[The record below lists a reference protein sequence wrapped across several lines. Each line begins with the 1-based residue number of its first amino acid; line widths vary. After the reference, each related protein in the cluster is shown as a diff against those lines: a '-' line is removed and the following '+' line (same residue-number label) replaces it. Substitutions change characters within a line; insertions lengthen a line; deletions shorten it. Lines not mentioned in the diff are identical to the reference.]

1 MNSNYIISFIFCVN
15 NDILLENSLRFI
27 SKLTIPKDYSI
38 EIIQIR
44 NANSIASG
52 YNEGMKKATGKYKI
66 YLHQDVY
73 ILNPNFLNNII
84 DIFTD
89 NQIGLIGFAGSKE
102 IPYSLI
108 WWNAS
113 NCFGELYEIR
123 NSHLTLLSFQSPQNK
138 YEEVSLLDGFIL
150 ITQFDI
156 PWREDIL
163 DGWHFYDI
171 SQSLEFLK
179 QNRKVVIPRQDTPW
193 LIHDCGNVSTEN
205 YYFYKDK
212 ILTEYFT
219 TSISNIN
226 YTNDEYS
233 GTSIIVLSYNNLNYT
248 KQCIESIRKY
258 TANENYE
265 IVVIDNNSSEETK
278 NWLKNQYDIK
288 LQLNTSNRGFPG
300 GCNDGIKLANP
311 KNDILLLN
319 NDIVV
324 TTNWLTNLRTALY
337 SNENIGAVSPITNSS
352 SYWQSI
358 PVNYKT
364 IDEMQ
369 VFASQINIS
378 NKDNWEERVMLV
390 GYSMLIKR
398 VVLDKVGPLD
408 EIYFPGNFEDD
419 DYCLRIIN
427 AGYKLL
433 LCRDTFVHHYGSASF
448 SADSSYYKVLKE
460 NQEKFEKKWGID
472 LKDVLFNLSYLNL
485 VPTIENLKILDVYG
499 NCGVNGLMLKFYRK
513 NLDFYIGDSSSASYK
528 IANKLLKTFSI
539 NSNNINFD
547 YILIN
552 DGDKFL
558 TDFTTQTLVFKILKS
573 SKNIAI
579 FISPSLYTD
588 SNSENTKN
596 LSLFHDY
603 LTIKCNFILNSKLTH
618 DDDSIVNIYTKK

>member
-1 MNSNYIISFIFCVN
+1 MDNNYIISFIFCVN

-27 SKLTIPKDYSI
+27 SQLTIPKGYSI

-44 NANSIASG
+44 NANSLASA
-52 YNEGMKKATGKYKI
+52 YNEGIKKATGKYKI

-73 ILNPNFLNNII
+73 IINPNFLNNII

-89 NQIGLIGFAGSKE
+89 NKIGLIGFAGSKE
-102 IPYSLI
+102 IPSSLV
-108 WWNAS
+108 WWEAS
-113 NCFGELYEIR
+113 NLFGELYEIR
-123 NSHLTLLSFQSPQNK
+123 NSHLTLLSFQSPKNK

-179 QNRKVVIPRQDTPW
+179 QNKKIVIPQQNTPW
-193 LIHDCGNVSTEN
+193 LIHDCGDVSTEN
-205 YYFYKDK
+205 YYFYRDK
-212 ILTEYFT
+212 VLAEYFIH
-219 TSISNIN
+219 SSSNIN
-226 YTNDEYS
+226 SSNDKDT

-258 TANENYE
+258 SSNENYE
-265 IVVIDNNSSEETK
+265 IIVIDNNSNEETK

-324 TTNWLTNLRTALY
+324 TSNWLTNLRTALY

-358 PVNYKT
+358 PINYKT

-369 VFASQINIS
+369 DFASKINIS
-378 NKDNWEERVMLV
+378 NKANWEERIMLV
-390 GYSMLIKR
+390 GYSLLIKR
-398 VVLDKVGPLD
+398 SVLNKVGLLD

-419 DYCLRIIN
+419 DYCLRIIT

-448 SADSSYYKVLKE
+448 SENSSYSKVLKE

-472 LKDVLFNLSYLNL
+472 IKEVHFNLAYLNL
-485 VPTIENLKILDVYG
+485 VPEIENLKILDVYG

-513 NLDFYIGDSSSASYK
+513 NLDFYIGYSSNGSYK
-528 IANKLLKTFSI
+528 IANKLFKTFSI
-539 NSNNINFD
+539 DSNNIDFD

-552 DGDKFL
+552 NGDKFL
-558 TDFTTQTLVFKILKS
+558 TDVMAKSLVFKALES
-573 SKNIAI
+573 AKNIAI
-579 FISPSLYTD
+579 FISSTLYTD
-588 SNSENTKN
+588 SNAENANN

-603 LTIKCNFILNSKLTH
+603 LTKFNFIINSKFSYG
-618 DDDSIVNIYTKK
+618 DSIINFYIKK